1 MHPSDDPEHPQAG
14 GTWRDDQACSLADTF
29 GNGVRL
35 RRDFLGTWWECALA
49 VVALILVAWT
59 LVDIARAGL

>member
-1 MHPSDDPEHPQAG
+1 MHPSDDPEHLQAS
-14 GTWRDDQACSLADTF
+14 GTRRDDQARPFSDAS
-29 GNGVRL
+29 GNDVRL
-35 RRDFLGTWWECALA
+35 PRDFLGTWWERALA